1 MSRLV
6 TTLLLLVFVVDGA
19 FAQKGSLKDQV
30 IGTWIHV
37 STTVTAPDGKKT
49 DRPGDGL
56 LIYTPDGH
64 FTFINVANNLPK
76 LAANNRDKATAEEA
90 RAIVAGSVAY
100 YGTYAVNEA
109 TKTIVP
115 TVQGSTFPNMVGAD
129 QSRVVTSITADEMRF
144 INPTAPAGV
153 LEIIWKRAK

>member
-1 MSRLV
+1 MKRSI
-6 TTLLLLVFVVDGA
+6 TTLLMLIFVVGDA
-19 FAQKGSLKDQV
+19 LAQKGSLKDQV

-37 STTVTAPDGKKT
+37 STTVTAPDGKKS

-56 LIYTPDGH
+56 VIYTPDGH

-90 RAIVAGSVAY
+90 RAIVAGSLAY
-100 YGTYAVNEA
+100 YGTYTVNEA

-129 QSRVVTSITADEMRF
+129 QSRIVTSITADEMRF

-153 LEIIWKRAK
+153 LEIVWKRAK

>member
-1 MSRLV
+1 MKRLI
-6 TTLLLLVFVVDGA
+6 TALLMLIFVVGDA
-19 FAQKGSLKDQV
+19 LAQKGSLKDQV

-37 STTVTAPDGKKT
+37 STTVTAPDGKKS

-56 LIYTPDGH
+56 VIYTPDGH

-90 RAIVAGSVAY
+90 RAIVAGSLAY
-100 YGTYAVNEA
+100 YGTYTVNEA

-129 QSRVVTSITADEMRF
+129 QSRIVTSITADEMRF

-153 LEIIWKRAK
+153 LEIVWKRAK